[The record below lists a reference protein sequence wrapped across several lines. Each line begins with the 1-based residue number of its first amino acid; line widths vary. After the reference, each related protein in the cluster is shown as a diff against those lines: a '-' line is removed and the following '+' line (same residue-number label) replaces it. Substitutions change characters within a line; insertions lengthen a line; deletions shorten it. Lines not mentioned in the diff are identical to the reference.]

1 MENEFKAVPTGVK
14 LISIVYYIGSGL
26 TFLLALVCILGGLI
40 FASAL
45 KEIPIISSFG
55 SILFVVF
62 GLIFIGLGLLQM
74 FIGKALWH
82 GKKWARIFVVI
93 FAVLSL
99 ISGLITVI
107 SGASSQLLGKIIYGF
122 ITLGFNAWLLI
133 FILLS
138 QESKHYFS

>member
-1 MENEFKAVPTGVK
+1 MENKFKAVPTGVK
-14 LISIVYYIGSGL
+14 VISVVYYIGSGI
-26 TFLLALVCILGGLI
+26 TFLLALVCILAGLI

-45 KEIPIISSFG
+45 KEIPIIGSFG

-62 GLIFIGLGLLQM
+62 GLIFIGLGLLEM
-74 FIGKALWH
+74 FISKALWH
-82 GKKWARIFVVI
+82 GKRWARIFVVI
-93 FAVLSL
+93 FTVLSL
-99 ISGLITVI
+99 ISGLITIINV
-107 SGASSQLLGKIIYGF
+107 ASSQLLGKIIYGF